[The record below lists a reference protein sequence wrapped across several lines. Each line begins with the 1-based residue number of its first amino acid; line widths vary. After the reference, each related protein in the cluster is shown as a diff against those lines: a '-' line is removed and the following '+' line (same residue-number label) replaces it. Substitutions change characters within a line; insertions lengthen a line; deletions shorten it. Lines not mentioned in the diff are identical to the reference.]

1 LPRQGET
8 AVKSISAKC
17 RKEFLEACH
26 AAAARGLMR
35 CSSGNMSW
43 RVDDERMLVTTTRS
57 RMSRMTP
64 DDIAVCA
71 IRNGSVLNGKKP
83 TVEIN
88 FHAGILRA
96 RV

>member
-1 LPRQGET
+1 
-8 AVKSISAKC
+8 
-17 RKEFLEACH
+17 
-26 AAAARGLMR
+26 
-35 CSSGNMSW
+35 
-43 RVDDERMLVTTTRS
+43 
-57 RMSRMTP
+57 MTP

-71 IRNGSVLNGKKP
+71 IRNGSVLNGEKP